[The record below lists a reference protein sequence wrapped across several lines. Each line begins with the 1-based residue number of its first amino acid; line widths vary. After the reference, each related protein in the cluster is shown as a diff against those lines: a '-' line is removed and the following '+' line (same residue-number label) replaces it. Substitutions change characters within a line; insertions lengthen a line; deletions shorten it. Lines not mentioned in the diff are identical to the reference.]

1 MREKWEK
8 GFCYYCD
15 KNYEYDH
22 KCKMKHIFLL
32 GGNGF
37 NQCNIW
43 FNISLDH
50 EDFRQHQ
57 EVGHHHLN

>member
-1 MREKWEK
+1 MQERWEK

-22 KCKMKHIFLL
+22 KCTMKHIFIL

-50 EDFRQHQ
+50 ED
-57 EVGHHHLN
+57 L